1 MTGPGD
7 ENAAGSGRGHLRAS
21 HADREQ
27 VIDTLK
33 AAFVQGRLT
42 KEEFDLR
49 VSQTFASR
57 TYADIAARTADLPDG
72 PTRIGP
78 PADPAPA
85 QGQPPVSNVLK
96 WGACV
101 VLVGAAGSI
110 LAGLST
116 NTFLLLVAGVL
127 GVLIAA
133 PVAGTLML
141 DSWHEKRPRGQLPP
155 RPARDGRPSED
166 EHDGGTG
173 QGLILSEARQDT
185 RSRPAPVIAVAGAP
199 GGH

>member
-7 ENAAGSGRGHLRAS
+7 GNAAGAGGGHLRAS

-57 TYADIAARTADLPDG
+57 TYAEIAARTADLPDG
-72 PTRIGP
+72 LTRINP

-85 QGQPPVSNVLK
+85 QGQQPVNNVLK

-116 NTFLLLVAGVL
+116 DTFLLLVAGVL
-127 GVLIAA
+127 SVLIAA

-141 DSWHEKRPRGQLPP
+141 DSWREKRPGGQLPP
-155 RPARDGRPSED
+155 RPARDGLSSED
-166 EHDGGTG
+166 EQDGGPG
-173 QGLILSEARQDT
+173 QGLILSQARQDT
-185 RSRPAPVIAVAGAP
+185 RSRPAPVIAVAGAL